1 MLRNSIPE
9 VRNKYAVLAEVFSST
24 VEPFIRH
31 TSHKAYTPIMHRV
44 GLPPN
49 LGFTPKRP
57 LITHSVDRPPRDMPY
72 EGFDCIWI
80 DGKTTGKVQALF
92 LRKTSIGTA
101 PDEKGPKI
109 TVMN

>member
-9 VRNKYAVLAEVFSST
+9 VRNKYAVLAEVFSS
-24 VEPFIRH
+24 
-31 TSHKAYTPIMHRV
+31 
-44 GLPPN
+44 
-49 LGFTPKRP
+49 
-57 LITHSVDRPPRDMPY
+57 
-72 EGFDCIWI
+72 IWI
-80 DGKTTGKVQALF
+80 DGKTTGKVHALF